1 MKETEIT
8 VQVFNNL
15 DEVYDILEKQ
25 KFKIVEHY
33 ILNDYYFSKFN
44 NEQLNSLTYSE
55 IIANSFLVRE
65 VITEN
70 EKKSQLCYKN
80 KFIDDKGNVLA
91 EEKVRTRV
99 QNMEDT
105 LKIFDLAGI
114 NCWCSLNQNMICYKK
129 EGIEILIQ
137 IVEGLGVFIEYEED
151 KSMAGMSEQQKIE
164 FMFNNLKSIGLK
176 LGEDYSCKKV
186 YMKFLEE
193 QNGVVQKSI

>member
-8 VQVFNNL
+8 VQVFNSLN
-15 DEVYDILEKQ
+15 EIYDILEKQ
-25 KFKIVEHY
+25 KFKIVEQY
-33 ILNDYYFSKFN
+33 ILNDYYFSKFVN
-44 NEQLNSLTYSE
+44 QQLNSLTYPQ

-80 KFIDDKGNVLA
+80 KTLDDKGNVIA
-91 EEKVRTRV
+91 EEKVRTKV
-99 QNMEDT
+99 QNLDET
-105 LKIFDLAGI
+105 LKIFKLAGI
-114 NCWCSLNQNMICYKK
+114 NRWCSLNQHIICYKK
-129 EGIEILIQ
+129 EGFEIMLQ

-151 KSMAGMSEQQKIE
+151 KSMVGMTEQQKIE

-176 LGEDYSCKKV
+176 LGKDYSCKKV
-186 YMKFLEE
+186 YMKFMEE